1 MYSSRLAVEFWL
13 SVLCWAPSARCW
25 KLVVVAQRSA
35 AVGSGSIHIMNKQSL
50 GSQSLPSVL
59 EEGNSSMLSSRSKGG
74 GLPLHKLEVQSS
86 TFFY

>member
-1 MYSSRLAVEFWL
+1 
-13 SVLCWAPSARCW
+13 
-25 KLVVVAQRSA
+25 
-35 AVGSGSIHIMNKQSL
+35 VGSGSIHIMNKQSL